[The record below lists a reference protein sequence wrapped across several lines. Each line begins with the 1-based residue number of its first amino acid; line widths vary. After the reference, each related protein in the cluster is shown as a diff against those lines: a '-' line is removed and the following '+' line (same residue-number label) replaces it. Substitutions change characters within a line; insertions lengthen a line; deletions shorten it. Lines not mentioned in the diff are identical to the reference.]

1 MNIQDIA
8 DFLDLVKNPVK
19 YEERLQALKDEQ
31 GRLNAVIE
39 TVGKASE
46 LDKLRKEVEKER
58 EQLQADFLK
67 ATQERDKYVEREVQI
82 LSQKKLEYEDAT
94 ARATELA
101 VSAEAKLRSA
111 QELAD
116 SFSGR
121 EKVLR
126 QSEDGLRVRQ
136 EQLDALISEYN
147 EKVAKLRAVMV

>member
-126 QSEDGLRVRQ
+126 QSEDGLRVRR

-147 EKVAKLRAVMV
+147 EKVAKLRSVMV

>member
-8 DFLDLVKNPVK
+8 DFLDLVKNPAK

-58 EQLQADFLK
+58 DQLQADFLK

-82 LSQKKLEYEDAT
+82 LAQKKKEYEAAT
-94 ARATELA
+94 TRATELA

-111 QELAD
+111 QELVD

-121 EKVLR
+121 EKILR
-126 QSEDGLRVRQ
+126 QGEDGLRVRQ

-147 EKVAKLRAVMV
+147 EKVAKLRSVMA

>member
-67 ATQERDKYVEREVQI
+67 ATKERDKYVEREVQI

-116 SFSGR
+116 SLSGR
-121 EKVLR
+121 EQVLR

>member
-8 DFLDLVKNPVK
+8 DFLDLVKNPAK

-58 EQLQADFLK
+58 DQLQADFLK
-67 ATQERDKYVEREVQI
+67 ATQERDRYVEREVQI
-82 LSQKKLEYEDAT
+82 LAQKKLEYEDAT

-111 QELAD
+111 QELAE

-121 EKVLR
+121 EKILR
-126 QSEDGLRVRQ
+126 QGEDGLRVRQ

-147 EKVAKLRAVMV
+147 EKVAKLRSVMA

>member
-94 ARATELA
+94 VRATELA

-126 QSEDGLRVRQ
+126 QNEDGLRVRQ

-147 EKVAKLRAVMV
+147 EKVAKLRSVMA

>member
-67 ATQERDKYVEREVQI
+67 ATKERDKYVEREVQI

-116 SFSGR
+116 SLSGR
-121 EKVLR
+121 EQVLR

-147 EKVAKLRAVMV
+147 EKVAKLRSVMV

>member
-8 DFLDLVKNPVK
+8 DFLDLVKNPAK

-82 LSQKKLEYEDAT
+82 LAQKKLEYEDAT

-121 EKVLR
+121 EKILR
-126 QSEDGLRVRQ
+126 QGEDGLRVRQ

-147 EKVAKLRAVMV
+147 EKVTKLRSVMA

>member
-82 LSQKKLEYEDAT
+82 LSQKKREYEDAT
-94 ARATELA
+94 VRATELA

-126 QSEDGLRVRQ
+126 QNEDGLRVRQ

-147 EKVAKLRAVMV
+147 EKVAKLRSVMA

>member
-82 LSQKKLEYEDAT
+82 LAQKKREYEDAT
-94 ARATELA
+94 VRATELA

-111 QELAD
+111 QELTD

-126 QSEDGLRVRQ
+126 QGEDGLRVRQ

-147 EKVAKLRAVMV
+147 EKVAKLRSVMA

>member
-58 EQLQADFLK
+58 DQLQADFLK

-82 LSQKKLEYEDAT
+82 LAQKKREYEDAT
-94 ARATELA
+94 VRATELA
-101 VSAEAKLRSA
+101 VSAEAKLHSA

-121 EKVLR
+121 EKILR
-126 QSEDGLRVRQ
+126 QGEDGLRVRQ

-147 EKVAKLRAVMV
+147 EKVAKLRSVMA